1 MLTYNKNSDKRAQQE
16 FVGGRSMVPACR
28 IYRYQKIQIVVKH
41 FILHYFVDSLKF
53 LSHYFQRPY
62 VNVRDDGVFVD
73 AEGIV

>member
-1 MLTYNKNSDKRAQQE
+1 
-16 FVGGRSMVPACR
+16 MVPTCR

-41 FILHYFVDSLKF
+41 FILHCFVDSLKF

-62 VNVRDDGVFVD
+62 VNVRDDGIFVE